1 MLNPAKMQ
9 KIRLVAVKSK
19 SRAILAELHRLGMLE
34 IRRFESEDFESG
46 KTVEVYDRISAS
58 LVRLRS
64 IKSMLGLMGKEPKD
78 LEMDLDRTLEE
89 AEAFQIG
96 EGLQEKH
103 RIIDQKTTEISNLE
117 SRLMDAMKLS
127 EFNLDFSKLDS
138 EYLNFAVG
146 TILAARLQSVTNELH
161 DVEMDSHI
169 VDKEAVI
176 ALAYPKEDARAE
188 LVLSKHGFSPI
199 DIEGFTTPVNTAKDF
214 QAKISEL
221 KVEVNEIQSQIAE
234 IARKHGDK
242 VLRLT
247 YALNLWSERALIT
260 KEMGFGS
267 QTMILEGWVQAKD
280 YDSFKNALEAKF
292 GTKVYLEKIVNGK
305 EEPPVVLD
313 NPKSAYP
320 TEFLVRMFSLP
331 KPSEVD
337 PTIIL
342 FITVPLI
349 YGMMLG
355 DVVYGLIS
363 FLLASWLQKKWKKG
377 GLGYGVASIWKFSAI
392 AGICFGIIFDE
403 WFGMSLY
410 QLLGVFQMWGFIN
423 LSALG
428 ITGPLYAGFH
438 RGSNVSLLIGLSILL
453 GLVHL
458 ALGFLIGAINEWHHN
473 RKHAIGKLAW
483 IFIELG
489 GFLAVSTAMFGV
501 FPPVFVEVG
510 LGIFILSTIIMAF
523 TEGPIGLMEIPGLLG
538 NILSY
543 ARIAA
548 VGLVGVLLA
557 ELINES
563 FIPNPEQGIVYA
575 ILLLPILILF
585 HVLNIGLAMV
595 ECVVQGGRLNLVEF
609 YGKFFHGGGKEFT
622 PFAIN
627 PVNENR

>member
-1 MLNPAKMQ
+1 MQ
-9 KIRLVAVKSK
+9 KIRLVAIKSK
-19 SRAILAELHRLGMLE
+19 FRAILAELHRIGMLE
-34 IRRFESEDFESG
+34 IRRFESDDFESG
-46 KTVEVYDRISAS
+46 KTVKIYDRIAVS

-64 IKSMLGLMGKEPKD
+64 IKSMLGLMDKEPKD
-78 LEMDLDRTLEE
+78 LEMALDRTLKE

-103 RIIDQKTTEISNLE
+103 LIIDQKSNETANLE
-117 SRLMDAMKLS
+117 SKLRGAEKLS
-127 EFNLDFSKLDS
+127 NFKIDFSKLDS
-138 EYLNFAVG
+138 EVLDFSVG
-146 TILAARLQSVTNELH
+146 TIVAARLQSLKEALH
-161 DVEMDSHI
+161 DIEMDSHI
-169 VDKEAVI
+169 VGKEAVVV
-176 ALAYPKEDARAE
+176 LAYQKEDAKAE
-188 LVLSKHGFSPI
+188 LALSKHGFSPI
-199 DIEGFTTPVNTAKDF
+199 DTEGFTTPVETAKEL

-221 KVEVNEIQSQIAE
+221 KVEIDEIKSQIAE
-234 IARKHGDK
+234 MAKKHGDK

-247 YALNLWSERALIT
+247 YALNLWSERSLIT

-267 QTMILEGWVQAKD
+267 QTMIMEGWVTASD
-280 YDSFKNALEAKF
+280 YDSFKNTLEAKF
-292 GTKVYLEKIVNGK
+292 GTKVYIEKIVNGK

-313 NPKSAYP
+313 NPKSTHPA
-320 TEFLVRMFSLP
+320 EFLVRMFSLP

-363 FLLASWLQKKWKKG
+363 FLLATWLLGKWKKG
-377 GLGYGVASIWKFSAI
+377 GLGYGVASIWRFSAI
-392 AGICFGIIFDE
+392 AGICFGLVFDE
-403 WFGMSLY
+403 WFGMSSY
-410 QLLGVFQMWGFIN
+410 QFLEVLQMWGFIN

-438 RGSNVSLLIGLSILL
+438 RGSNVSLLIGLSIIL

-483 IFIELG
+483 IFIEIG

-501 FPPVFVEVG
+501 FPLIFVEIG

-538 NILSY
+538 NVLSY
-543 ARIAA
+543 SRIAA

-557 ELINES
+557 ELINDS
-563 FIPNPEQGIVYA
+563 FIPTPDQGIAYA

-585 HVLNIGLAMV
+585 HVMNIGLAMV
-595 ECVVQGGRLNLVEF
+595 ECIVQGGRLNLVEF
-609 YGKFFHGGGKEFT
+609 YGKFFQGGGKEFT

-627 PVNENR
+627 TVNEKK

>member
-1 MLNPAKMQ
+1 MQ

-19 SRAILAELHRLGMLE
+19 SRAILAEMHRLGMIE

-46 KTVEVYDRISAS
+46 KTIEVYDRIAAS
-58 LVRLRS
+58 LVRHRS
-64 IKSMLGLMGKEPKD
+64 IKSMLGLMGKQPED
-78 LEMDLDRTLEE
+78 FEMALDRTLEE
-89 AEAFQIG
+89 AESFQIG
-96 EGLQEKH
+96 EGLREKH
-103 RIIDQKTTEISNLE
+103 LIIDQKSNEISNLE
-117 SRLMDAMKLS
+117 SRLNDAEKLS
-127 EFNLDFSKLDS
+127 NFKLDFSKLDS
-138 EYLNFAVG
+138 EYLNFAIG
-146 TILAARLQSVTNELH
+146 TIIAARLPSLRKELS
-161 DVEMDSHI
+161 DVGIDSHI
-169 VDKEAVI
+169 VGKKAVI

-188 LVLSKHGFSPI
+188 LALSKHGFTPI
-199 DIEGFTTPVNTAKDF
+199 DTEGFTTPAETANEL

-221 KVEVNEIQSQIAE
+221 KVEINEIKSQIAE
-234 IARKHGDK
+234 IAKKYGDR

-247 YALNLWSERALIT
+247 YALNLWAERAFVT

-267 QTMILEGWVQAKD
+267 QTMILEGWVKASD
-280 YDSFKNALEAKF
+280 YESFRNTLEAKF

-305 EEPPVVLD
+305 EEPPVVLN
-313 NPKSAYP
+313 NPKSTHPA
-320 TEFLVRMFSLP
+320 EFLVKMFSLP
-331 KPSEVD
+331 KHSEVD

-355 DVVYGLIS
+355 DVVYGFIS
-363 FLLASWLQKKWKKG
+363 FLLATWLLGKWKKG
-377 GLGYGVASIWKFSAI
+377 GLGYGVASIWRFSAF

-403 WFGMSLY
+403 WFGMSSY
-410 QLLGVFQMWGFIN
+410 QFLEVLQMWGLVN
-423 LSALG
+423 LPALG

-438 RGSNVSLLIGLSILL
+438 RGSNVSLLIGLSIIL

-458 ALGFLIGAINEWHHN
+458 ALGFLLGAINEWHHN

-483 IFIELG
+483 IFIEIG

-501 FPPVFVEVG
+501 FPPEFVNIG
-510 LGIFILSTIIMAF
+510 LGIFIVSTIIMAL

-538 NILSY
+538 NVLSY

-557 ELINES
+557 ELINNS
-563 FIPNPEQGIVYA
+563 FIPTPDQGIAYA
-575 ILLLPILILF
+575 IVLLPILILF
-585 HVLNIGLAMV
+585 HVMNIGLAMV
-595 ECVVQGGRLNLVEF
+595 ECIVQGSRLNLVEF

-627 PVNENR
+627 TVKQK